1 MSRVATIG
9 SGYEVMTCSDRSV
22 GIVQEAIPVV
32 EPAARV
38 QLLVLVKV
46 PVLLVMKL
54 TIPDG
59 VVGLGE
65 VSLTVTV
72 QEVEVPM
79 TAGLGE
85 QVTVLVVVAPT
96 MTS

>member
-1 MSRVATIG
+1 M
-9 SGYEVMTCSDRSV
+9 
-22 GIVQEAIPVV
+22 IVQEAIPVV
-32 EPAARV
+32 VPAARV

-59 VVGLGE
+59 VLELGE

>member
-1 MSRVATIG
+1 M
-9 SGYEVMTCSDRSV
+9 
-22 GIVQEAIPVV
+22 IVQEAIPVV

>member
-1 MSRVATIG
+1 V
-9 SGYEVMTCSDRSV
+9 
-22 GIVQEAIPVV
+22 IVQEAIPVV
-32 EPAARV
+32 VPAARV

-54 TIPDG
+54 TVPDG
-59 VVGLGE
+59 VLGLGE

-72 QEVEVPM
+72 QEVGVPM

>member
-1 MSRVATIG
+1 M
-9 SGYEVMTCSDRSV
+9 
-22 GIVQEAIPVV
+22 IVQEAIPVV
-32 EPAARV
+32 VPAARV

>member
-1 MSRVATIG
+1 M
-9 SGYEVMTCSDRSV
+9 
-22 GIVQEAIPVV
+22 IVQEAIPVV
-32 EPAARV
+32 VPEARV

-54 TIPDG
+54 TVPDG
-59 VVGLGE
+59 VLGLGE

>member
-1 MSRVATIG
+1 M
-9 SGYEVMTCSDRSV
+9 
-22 GIVQEAIPVV
+22 IVQEAIPVV
-32 EPAARV
+32 VPAARV

-46 PVLLVMKL
+46 PVLLDMKL

>member
-1 MSRVATIG
+1 V
-9 SGYEVMTCSDRSV
+9 
-22 GIVQEAIPVV
+22 IVQEAIPVV
-32 EPAARV
+32 VPAARV

>member
-1 MSRVATIG
+1 MIL
-9 SGYEVMTCSDRSV
+9 
-22 GIVQEAIPVV
+22 QEAIPVV
-32 EPAARV
+32 VPAARV

>member
-1 MSRVATIG
+1 M
-9 SGYEVMTCSDRSV
+9 
-22 GIVQEAIPVV
+22 IVQEAIPVV
-32 EPAARV
+32 VPAARV

-54 TIPDG
+54 TVPDG
-59 VVGLGE
+59 VLGLGE

>member
-1 MSRVATIG
+1 M
-9 SGYEVMTCSDRSV
+9 
-22 GIVQEAIPVV
+22 IVQEAIPVV
-32 EPAARV
+32 VPAARV

-59 VVGLGE
+59 VLGLGE

>member
-1 MSRVATIG
+1 V
-9 SGYEVMTCSDRSV
+9 
-22 GIVQEAIPVV
+22 IVQEAIPVV
-32 EPAARV
+32 VPAARV

-59 VVGLGE
+59 VLGLGE

>member
-1 MSRVATIG
+1 V
-9 SGYEVMTCSDRSV
+9 
-22 GIVQEAIPVV
+22 IVQEAIPVV